1 LDLAKGLARAK
12 GRPPRRKL
20 TNQTHFRQL
29 PSWFPGGLLPSAAYC
44 YSSNSLRKW
53 QSSRASCVRAASHDL
68 LAWRPCLHIL
78 PTPQQ
83 STQDPPGEETAS
95 TEANSPKLTPEW

>member
-44 YSSNSLRKW
+44 YSSNSCASGSRPAPVAFVLHRTICWLDGRVCTSYRRHNKVPRIPPERK
-53 QSSRASCVRAASHDL
+53 L
-68 LAWRPCLHIL
+68 LAQRRIHQNWLL
-78 PTPQQ
+78 
-83 STQDPPGEETAS
+83 S
-95 TEANSPKLTPEW
+95 